1 MASTLPATWI
11 RIAVVYFVIAVALGV
26 FMGATHDHSLFSL
39 HAHLNLLG
47 WVSMVLFGL
56 IGKAYP
62 QLNQSL
68 LAKLHFW
75 IYNASLPVMAV
86 ALFGVLKGNAGMEPV
101 LGIVSATTA
110 LAIVFFAANVL
121 LNLQKQNISL
131 PQGEAQSQ
139 SKTQARSA
147 AMSDTG
153 LLTHN

>member
-1 MASTLPATWI
+1 MASTLPETWI
-11 RIAVVYFVIAVALGV
+11 RIAAVYFVIAVALGV
-26 FMGATHDHSLFSL
+26 FMGASHDHSLFSL

-56 IGKAYP
+56 IGNAYP

-121 LNLQKQNISL
+121 LNLPKKNTSL
-131 PQGEAQSQ
+131 SGGG
-139 SKTQARSA
+139 TQARSA